1 MKNNPNVP
9 CFRENPESYYLNI
22 VSSKWYTTLAKL
34 HNIISKATMEFWF
47 KRNVKTLYLPITTSS
62 ISSPMGLGSDSS
74 PVSINL
80 FGIETYLA
88 DSMQFML
95 EYGCRFLSDGCYYIM
110 PSFRGEKADA
120 RHLCQFYH
128 SEAEL
133 PCDLNGI
140 ISIVE
145 DYVLYVTSV
154 IYAEMKKD
162 LEEIVPSLSHIE
174 NLLTQGKKIFKRLTF
189 DEAVEL
195 LRFHHENIE
204 DYVDFNKDYRVI
216 KSTGELELLNLLGDF
231 VWLTNYDILSVPFY
245 QMTDPANITTT
256 RNADLLFGI
265 GEVVGSGE
273 RHETSKQVLESLK
286 IRNVDSEPYEWY
298 INMKDRFPLKTSGFG
313 MGIERY
319 LMWLLQHNDIRDM
332 QICLRYN
339 GIDMIP

>member
-9 CFRENPESYYLNI
+9 RFREDPKNYYLNI
-22 VSSKWYTTLAKL
+22 VSSKWYATLTRL
-34 HNIISKATMEFWF
+34 QDMISRATVDFW
-47 KRNVKTLYLPITTSS
+47 KDMDVKTIYLPITTSS
-62 ISSPMGLGSDSS
+62 ISSPMGLGSDSL

-95 EYGCRFLSDGCYYIM
+95 EYGCRFSKNGCYYIM

-140 ISIVE
+140 ISVVE
-145 DYVLYVTSV
+145 DYLLHVTKT
-154 IYAEMKKD
+154 IYTEMKD
-162 LEEIVPSLSHIE
+162 ELAEIVPSLSHIE
-174 NLLTQGKKIFKRLTF
+174 NFIQCGKKAFKRLTF

-195 LRFHHENIE
+195 LRNQHDNID
-204 DYVDFNKDYRVI
+204 DYVEFNAGYRVI
-216 KSTGELELLNLLGDF
+216 KSAGELELINILGDF
-231 VWLTNYDILSVPFY
+231 IWLTNYDILSVPFY
-245 QMTDPANITTT
+245 QITDPNTPTTT
-256 RNADLLFGI
+256 KNADLLFGI

-273 RHETSKQVLESLK
+273 RHENSMQVLESLA
-286 IRNVDSEPYEWY
+286 IRHVDSKPYEWY
-298 INMKDRFPLKTSGFG
+298 INMKDQYPLKTSGFG